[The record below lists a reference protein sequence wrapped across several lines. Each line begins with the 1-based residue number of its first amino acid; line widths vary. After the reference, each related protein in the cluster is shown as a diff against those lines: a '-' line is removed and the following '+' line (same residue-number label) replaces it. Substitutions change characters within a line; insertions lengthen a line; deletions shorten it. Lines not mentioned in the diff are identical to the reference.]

1 MFLFTTLLLAV
12 GLGMDAMSVSMAIG
26 VRWHGPRQRFRL
38 AWHMGL
44 FQFLMPILG
53 WWAGK
58 ALAGVLEA
66 VGTYAAAGLLFAVGA
81 KMLYEALR
89 SSPGAVAER
98 AEQLIDKKLRRKP
111 PDPTR
116 GWSLMGL
123 SMATSIDALLAGVS
137 LGIAG
142 GAIFA
147 IFVRSLVIGVVAG
160 LMALVGVAMGKRLG
174 RALGRPAEIV
184 GAVILMGLAV
194 SFLWR

>member
-1 MFLFTTLLLAV
+1 MFLFTTLLLAA

-26 VRWHGPRQRFRL
+26 VRWHGPRQKLRL

-98 AEQLIDKKLRRKP
+98 AEHLIGKELHRKP
-111 PDPTR
+111 SDPTR

-123 SMATSIDALLAGVS
+123 SVATSIDALLAGVS

-142 GAIFA
+142 GAIF
-147 IFVRSLVIGVVAG
+147 VRSLIIGVVAG
-160 LMALVGVAMGKRLG
+160 LMALAGVAMGKRLG
-174 RALGRPAEIV
+174 RALGRPAEIL

>member
-66 VGTYAAAGLLFAVGA
+66 VGTYAAAALLFAVGA

-98 AEQLIDKKLRRKP
+98 AEHLIGKELRRKQL
-111 PDPTR
+111 DPTR
-116 GWSLMGL
+116 GWSLLGL
-123 SMATSIDALLAGVS
+123 SVATSIDALLAGVS

-142 GAIFA
+142 GAIF
-147 IFVRSLVIGVVAG
+147 VRSLVIGVVAG
-160 LMALVGVAMGKRLG
+160 LMALAGVAMGKRLG

>member
-66 VGTYAAAGLLFAVGA
+66 VGTYAAAALLFAVGA

-98 AEQLIDKKLRRKP
+98 AEHLIGKELRRKQL
-111 PDPTR
+111 DPTR
-116 GWSLMGL
+116 GWSLLGL
-123 SMATSIDALLAGVS
+123 SVATSIDALLAGVS

-142 GAIFA
+142 GAIF
-147 IFVRSLVIGVVAG
+147 VRSLIIGVVAG
-160 LMALVGVAMGKRLG
+160 LMALAGVAMGKRLG
-174 RALGRPAEIV
+174 RALGRPAEIL

>member
-66 VGTYAAAGLLFAVGA
+66 VGTYAAAALLFAVGA

-98 AEQLIDKKLRRKP
+98 AEHLIGKELRGKQL
-111 PDPTR
+111 DPTR
-116 GWSLMGL
+116 GWSLLGL
-123 SMATSIDALLAGVS
+123 SVATSIDALLAGVS

-142 GAIFA
+142 GAIF
-147 IFVRSLVIGVVAG
+147 VRSLIIGVVAG
-160 LMALVGVAMGKRLG
+160 LMALAGVAMGKRLG

>member
-1 MFLFTTLLLAV
+1 MFLFATLLLAV

-81 KMLYEALR
+81 KMPYEALR

-98 AEQLIDKKLRRKP
+98 AEHLIDKELGRKP
-111 PDPTR
+111 SDPTR
-116 GWSLMGL
+116 GWSLVGL
-123 SMATSIDALLAGVS
+123 SVATSIDALLAGVS

-142 GAIFA
+142 GAIF
-147 IFVRSLVIGVVAG
+147 VRSLIIGVVAG
-160 LMALVGVAMGKRLG
+160 LMALAGVAMGKRLG

-184 GAVILMGLAV
+184 GAIILMGLAV

>member
-1 MFLFTTLLLAV
+1 MFVFRTLLLAV

-26 VRWHGPRQRFRL
+26 VRWHGPRQKFRL

-44 FQFLMPILG
+44 FQFLMPIVG

-98 AEQLIDKKLRRKP
+98 AEHIIDKELGHRP
-111 PDPTR
+111 SDPTR
-116 GWSLMGL
+116 GLSLLGL
-123 SMATSIDALLAGVS
+123 SVATSIDALLAGVS

-142 GAIFA
+142 GE

-160 LMALVGVAMGKRLG
+160 LMALAGVVMGQRVG
-174 RALGRPAEIV
+174 RALGRPAEV
-184 GAVILMGLAV
+184 LGAVILMGLAV